1 MSGVAV
7 TSTNED
13 IEFLETFSLTRFPS
27 STLLKLF
34 FQSKINFFKAWIRVS
49 WDKRISF
56 QICNE
61 EYILKIAS
69 SSKWHTNRA
78 NSSTLSPSKS
88 ACPLCA
94 FFSSFPQSLGVAK
107 EAPNKLLFGLS
118 ILKIARRNHQCQEFF
133 DVRTKGWHSLSHS
146 LPLSLS
152 LSECGSQQEANVYRM
167 PRLESKQLSLG

>member
-27 STLLKLF
+27 SALLKLF

-56 QICNE
+56 QISNE

-78 NSSTLSPSKS
+78 NSTLSPSKS
-88 ACPLCA
+88 TCPLCA

-107 EAPNKLLFGLS
+107 EAPNKLLYSLS
-118 ILKIARRNHQCQEFF
+118 IPKIARRNHRCQEFF
-133 DVRTKGWHSLSHS
+133 EKTT
-146 LPLSLS
+146 
-152 LSECGSQQEANVYRM
+152 
-167 PRLESKQLSLG
+167 